1 MKNEIKVKAITIAL
15 IASILFLAVAVDY
28 LPHLVAWL
36 PLLVSATLAI
46 SCRAWVASVNR
57 WLDKIIPID

>member
-1 MKNEIKVKAITIAL
+1 MKNETKVKVITATL
-15 IASILFLAVAVDY
+15 IASALFLVIGVDY

-46 SCRAWVASVNR
+46 SCRAWAASINR

>member
-1 MKNEIKVKAITIAL
+1 MTPETKVKVITATL
-15 IASILFLAVAVDY
+15 IASALFLVIGVDY

-36 PLLVSATLAI
+36 PLLVSATLAC
-46 SCRAWVASVNR
+46 SCRAWVASINK

>member
-15 IASILFLAVAVDY
+15 IASVLFLEVAVDY
-28 LPHLVAWL
+28 LPHLVAWI
-36 PLLVSATLAI
+36 PLLASATYAC

-57 WLDKIIPID
+57 WLDKVIPID

>member
-1 MKNEIKVKAITIAL
+1 MKNETKVITATL
-15 IASILFLAVAVDY
+15 IASALFLIIGVDY

-36 PLLVSATLAI
+36 PLLVSATLAF
-46 SCRAWVASVNR
+46 SCRAWVANINR